1 MTAAAVLD
9 ARDITVRFGGVVAN
23 DKVSLH
29 CEQGAI
35 TALIGP
41 NGAGK
46 STFFDVITGGR
57 KLNEGSVSFRGHDV
71 THSSRVARAKLGMG
85 RTFQNLAVVRSMT
98 VLENVMI
105 GTFRYHGYG
114 FMAAML
120 GTPRVVRTD
129 RGLRTIAMR
138 ALNSVGLASIAHLP
152 TAGLPYG
159 DLRRLEI
166 ARALALGPEL
176 LMLDEPAAGMDRAET
191 DELAAAILEA
201 RERWGLSVLV
211 VEHDISFIRMV
222 ADDVY
227 VLDFGTILAGGPAA
241 ETLANPTVIEAYLGT
256 VDA

>member
-1 MTAAAVLD
+1 VSSTPVLE

-23 DKVSLH
+23 DTVSVS
-29 CEQGAI
+29 CEPGAI

-46 STFFDVITGGR
+46 STFFDVVTGGR
-57 KLNEGSVSFRGHDV
+57 KPNEGSVAFEGRDV
-71 THSSRVARAKLGMG
+71 THASRVTRAEMGMG
-85 RTFQNLAVVRSMT
+85 RTFQNLAVVRSMS

-114 FMAAML
+114 FLAAML
-120 GTPRVVRTD
+120 GTRRVVRTD
-129 RGLRTIAMR
+129 RELKTIALR
-138 ALNSVGLASIAHLP
+138 ALNAVGLASIAHLP

-166 ARALALGPEL
+166 ARALALGPHL

-191 DELAAAILEA
+191 DELAEAILEA
-201 RERWGLSVLV
+201 RRRWGLSVLV

-241 ETLANPTVIEAYLGT
+241 ETLANPAVIEAYIGT
-256 VDA
+256 ANA